1 MDAVAVPAA
10 WVVAA
15 AISHAIYE
23 YEVSVY
29 AISGALD
36 GAEALAAV
44 AGRAWVEAVIPL
56 AVVRVRPVPWTN
68 SQ

>member
-29 AISGALD
+29 AISGVLD

-44 AGRAWVEAVIPL
+44 AARALVVAAIPL
-56 AVVRVRPVPWTN
+56 AAVRVRPVPCTN
-68 SQ
+68 S